1 MVADAERAVMSD
13 DARDAILGAVRRA
26 TARTPLLPGDAEL
39 PAAYR
44 RDLGLPSAALLD
56 RFAGRLADYDVTV
69 LRAAEDETADAAEAR
84 LAERGVR
91 TLLIP
96 PDLPEA
102 WRPASGPTLVPD
114 AGQPARVLNE
124 IDGAMAGCAV
134 GIAESGTIVLD
145 AGPGQGRRAVTLLPD
160 YFLCVVLARQV
171 VGLLP
176 GAMPRLRPAI
186 DAGRPLTFVSG
197 PSATADI
204 ELDRVR
210 GVHGP
215 RTLDVILAG

>member
-1 MVADAERAVMSD
+1 MSE
-13 DARDAILGAVRRA
+13 ARDAILGPVRQA
-26 TARTPLLPGDAEL
+26 TARMAPPGGAEP

-44 RDLGLPSAALLD
+44 RDLGLPPAALLD
-56 RFAGRLADYDVTV
+56 RFADRLADYEVTV
-69 LRAAEDETADAAEAR
+69 LRVAEAEIAATAAAQ
-84 LAERGVR
+84 LAARGIR

-96 PDLPEA
+96 PDLPET
-102 WRPASGPTLVPD
+102 WRPSGPTLVPD
-114 AGQPARVLNE
+114 SGQPARALNE
-124 IDGAMAGCAV
+124 IDGVMAGCAV
-134 GIAESGTIVLD
+134 GVAESGTIVLD

-160 YFLCVVLARQV
+160 YFLCVVLAPQV

-176 GAMPRLRPAI
+176 EAMPRLRPAI

-204 ELDRVR
+204 ELNRVR

-215 RTLDVILAG
+215 RTLDVVLAG

>member
-1 MVADAERAVMSD
+1 MSG
-13 DARDAILGAVRRA
+13 AREAILGSVRRA
-26 TARTPLLPGDAEL
+26 TERMPTGVVELPG
-39 PAAYR
+39 YR
-44 RDLGLPSAALLD
+44 RALGLDPAALLD
-56 RFAGRLADYDVTV
+56 RFAERLKDYDVTV
-69 LRAAEDETADAAEAR
+69 LRVPEAQIATTASAR
-84 LAERGVR
+84 IAERGIR

-96 PDLPEA
+96 PEFPEA
-102 WRPASGPTLVPD
+102 WRPSGPTLVPD
-114 AGQPARVLNE
+114 SGQGARELNE
-124 IDGAMAGCAV
+124 IGGVMAGCCV

-145 AGPGQGRRAVTLLPD
+145 AGPGQGRRALTLLPD

-176 GAMPRLRPAI
+176 EAMPRLRPAI

-204 ELDRVR
+204 ELNRVR

>member
-1 MVADAERAVMSD
+1 MSI
-13 DARDAILGAVRRA
+13 ARDAILSAIRRA
-26 TARTPLLPGDAEL
+26 TERMVPIQTEAPT
-39 PAAYR
+39 YR
-44 RDLGLPSAALLD
+44 RALGLPPDALLD

-69 LRAAEDETADAAEAR
+69 LRAPEAEIAATADAQLTA
-84 LAERGVR
+84 RGVR
-91 TLLIP
+91 KLLIP

-102 WRPASGPTLVPD
+102 WRPSGPSVVAD
-114 AGQPARVLNE
+114 AGQLPRVLNG
-124 IDGAMAGCAV
+124 IDGVMAGCAV
-134 GIAESGTIVLD
+134 AIAESGTVVLD

-160 YFLCVVLARQV
+160 YFLCVVLTSQV

-176 GAMPRLRPAI
+176 EAMPRLRPAI

-204 ELDRVR
+204 ELNRVR

>member
-1 MVADAERAVMSD
+1 MSG
-13 DARDAILGAVRRA
+13 AREAILGAVRRA
-26 TARTPLLPGDAEL
+26 TERMAPTEAE
-39 PAAYR
+39 PPAYR
-44 RDLGLPSAALLD
+44 RDLGLSPEPLLE
-56 RFAGRLADYDVTV
+56 RFAGRLADYGVTV
-69 LRAAEDETADAAEAR
+69 LHVAEAEIAATAAAR
-84 LAERGVR
+84 LAARSIR

-102 WRPASGPTLVPD
+102 WRPSGPSFVLD
-114 AGQPARVLNE
+114 AGQPPRVLNE
-124 IDGAMAGCAV
+124 IEGVMAGCAV

-160 YFLCVVLARQV
+160 YFLCVILTRQV

-176 GAMPRLRPAI
+176 EAMPRLRPAI

-204 ELDRVR
+204 ELNRVQ

-215 RTLDVILAG
+215 RTLDVILAR

>member
-1 MVADAERAVMSD
+1 MSG
-13 DARDAILGAVRRA
+13 ARDAILGAIRQA
-26 TARTPLLPGDAEL
+26 TARIPPVAAE
-39 PAAYR
+39 PPAYR
-44 RDLGLPSAALLD
+44 RDLGLPPAALLD
-56 RFAGRLADYDVTV
+56 RFVERLTDYDVTV
-69 LRAAEDETADAAEAR
+69 LRVPEAEIAATAAAQ

-96 PDLPEA
+96 PDLPQA
-102 WRPASGPTLVPD
+102 WRPSGPGLVPD
-114 AGQPARVLNE
+114 AGQPARALDE
-124 IDGAMAGCAV
+124 IDGTMAACAV

-176 GAMPRLRPAI
+176 EAMPRLRPAI

-204 ELDRVR
+204 ELNRVK

-215 RTLDVILAG
+215 RTLDVILAV